1 MDDIGK
7 NEKLLRS
14 SKDFQ
19 KLGEGKKRRRL
30 LKEAQRKDGTYKGPK
45 SKPWTPERIEEER
58 IAEEKRRERLL
69 ELERGSYFERPEGM
83 SDEEYTRKIVEMEA
97 EICGIAPASPRINGP
112 ITGQISR
119 DFYSGSNTPQIKT
132 GPRGGKYT
140 LGRTKNGRPYRRYF

>member
-1 MDDIGK
+1 MDQ
-7 NEKLLRS
+7 E
-14 SKDFQ
+14 
-19 KLGEGKKRRRL
+19 EKKRRKL
-30 LKEAQRKDGTYKGPK
+30 IKAQIKDGTYVDPNLK
-45 SKPWTPERIEEER
+45 SNVDFI
-58 IAEEKRRERLL
+58 
-69 ELERGSYFERPEGM
+69 RPEGM

-119 DFYSGSNTPQIKT
+119 DFYSGSNSPQIKT

>member
-1 MDDIGK
+1 MDNPIDNIGK
-7 NEKLLRS
+7 NEKLLRA

-97 EICGIAPASPRINGP
+97 EKSGIFL
-112 ITGQISR
+112 QV
-119 DFYSGSNTPQIKT
+119 
-132 GPRGGKYT
+132 
-140 LGRTKNGRPYRRYF
+140 LG

>member
-1 MDDIGK
+1 MDQ
-7 NEKLLRS
+7 E
-14 SKDFQ
+14 
-19 KLGEGKKRRRL
+19 EKKRRKL
-30 LKEAQRKDGTYKGPK
+30 IKEQLKNGTYVFK
-45 SKPWTPERIEEER
+45 SDV
-58 IAEEKRRERLL
+58 A
-69 ELERGSYFERPEGM
+69 FDRPEGM

-119 DFYSGSNTPQIKT
+119 DFYSDSNTPQIKT